1 MEAEE
6 RRRGPETVVRARAR
20 RRAAAAA
27 AAARERAAVG
37 EVSWEPSEPPPL
49 PAPRYQRMTMDW
61 VGQVMEA
68 EDRRVAAERARALL
82 RAADEERRSC

>member
-1 MEAEE
+1 MGAL
-6 RRRGPETVVRARAR
+6 RAL
-20 RRAAAAA
+20 
-27 AAARERAAVG
+27 
-37 EVSWEPSEPPPL
+37 PPL

-68 EDRRVAAERARALL
+68 EDRRVAAERALL